1 MSDIISAVSRT
12 VRDLGDSLMPHFAEV
27 EPIVKDDGSWLTEA
41 DRHSHEVLLRKLR
54 EIVDLPV
61 LSEEL
66 SDSEQQ
72 AIISESK
79 AGYWCVDP
87 LDGTSNYTLGIPY
100 WCISVGL
107 VIEGNIRLG
116 VIYDPN
122 REECFTAIDDEPTR
136 LNGSIVQT
144 TPAHDLYHATA
155 LIDLKRLP
163 QNVVSRLI
171 SDYAFRSQRC
181 FGASALDLCWIAM
194 DRCQLYL
201 HGEQKLW
208 DYVAGKRILLNSG
221 GHCESFSGDSVFQ
234 NDLEPRPIIAASSDK
249 LMSQWRDYFQS
260 IQSS

>member
-1 MSDIISAVSRT
+1 MSDIINAISTT
-12 VRDLGDSLMPHFAEV
+12 VREVGDSLMPHFAEV
-27 EPIVKDDGSWLTEA
+27 EPIVKEDGSWLTEA
-41 DRHSHEVLLRKLR
+41 DRHSHEVLLSELRK
-54 EIVDLPV
+54 IVDLPV

-66 SDSEQQ
+66 TDPEQQ

-107 VIEGNIRLG
+107 VVESSVRLG

-122 REECFTAIDDEPTR
+122 RKELFSAIDDQPAC
-136 LNGSIVQT
+136 LNGTVIQASSVN
-144 TPAHDLYHATA
+144 DLYHATA

-163 QNVVSRLI
+163 ENVVARLI

-208 DYVAGKRILLNSG
+208 DYVAGKKILLNSG
-221 GHCESFSGDSVFQ
+221 GQCESFTGDSVFQ
-234 NDLEPRPIIAASSDK
+234 NALEPRPIIAASSEK
-249 LMSQWRDYFQS
+249 LMVQWRDYFQT